1 MTLIFTRVT
10 FTVAQNFH
18 IIVSSHPPLLPPGSE
33 GGNDSYVISQAGGG
47 GQLLNFK
54 SQGGDTF
61 RGGDDFRQSSRGELL
76 YHDKLLVFPQNA
88 SP

>member
-1 MTLIFTRVT
+1 MIF
-10 FTVAQNFH
+10 
-18 IIVSSHPPLLPPGSE
+18 VSSAR
-33 GGNDSYVISQAGGG
+33 QG

-76 YHDKLLVFPQNA
+76 YHDKFLVFPQNA
-88 SP
+88 SPLILQISPVALSYIFQTFS

>member
-1 MTLIFTRVT
+1 M
-10 FTVAQNFH
+10 
-18 IIVSSHPPLLPPGSE
+18 
-33 GGNDSYVISQAGGG
+33 GGGEG

-61 RGGDDFRQSSRGELL
+61 RGEDDFRQSSRGELL
-76 YHDKLLVFPQNA
+76 YHDELLVFPQNA